1 MTSGSK
7 PRRRTRGEIEQL
19 PSGSF
24 RVRAYA
30 GIDPISKKRH
40 YRVEVVPAGPNA
52 AKQAERVRTRLLAEI
67 DDQRTPRTSATVR
80 QLLGRYLEVVK
91 IEETTRD
98 GYERLI
104 RLHIEPFLGGVA
116 ISKVDGEALDSFYAE
131 LRTCR
136 AHCRGRRYVEHRTEV
151 EHECDERC
159 GPHRCTPLGAARVRQ
174 IHNVLNGAFTRAVR
188 WRWLGT
194 NPVRQAEAPPQPTP
208 DPKPPA
214 PAQAAR
220 IAAEAWKDPDWGM
233 LVWLAMTTG
242 ARRGELCALRW
253 NRIDFAAGVLNIRSS
268 IAQSAGRTWE
278 KDTKTHQRR
287 RIVLDPQTLAL
298 LRAFL
303 QHSAQQA
310 GLAGVE
316 LDEGG
321 FVFSGS
327 PDGSTWL
334 KPDTVSQRYTRMCA
348 RLGWDMNI
356 HQLRHYSATELIA
369 AGVDLRTVAG
379 RLGHGGGGTTTLR
392 FYSAWVA
399 AADQRA
405 ATSLAARLPELQL
418 ATEASGALA
427 LPAPTETDD
436 GRRDPYQ
443 QIAADLRGAI
453 RCGALRSGDRLPTL
467 KDLAAR
473 YDVSVGTAHRAI
485 SLLTDT
491 GEAVASRG
499 RRAFVAQPD
508 GTSGASVT

>member
-24 RVRAYA
+24 RVRVYA
-30 GIDPISKKRH
+30 GIDPVSKKRH
-40 YRVEVVPAGPNA
+40 YRTEVVPAGPAA
-52 AKQAERVRTRLLAEI
+52 AKQAEQVRTRLLAEI
-67 DDQRTPRTSATVR
+67 DDQRNPRTNATVS
-80 QLLGRYLEVVK
+80 QLLARYLEVLQ
-91 IEETTRD
+91 IEDTTRD

-104 RLHIEPFLGGVA
+104 RLHIEPLLGDVA
-116 ISKVDGEALDSFYAE
+116 ISKVDGETLDAFYAE

-136 AHCRGRRYVEHRTEV
+136 SHCRGRRYVEHRTEA

-159 GPHRCTPLGAARVRQ
+159 GPHRCRPFGAARLRQ

-194 NPVRQAEAPPQPTP
+194 NPVHQAEAPAQPSP
-208 DPKPPA
+208 DPQPPA

-220 IAAEAWKDPDWGM
+220 IAAEAWKDPEWGM

-253 NRIDFAAGVLNIRSS
+253 HRIDFAAGVLNIRTS

-287 RIVLDPQTLAL
+287 RIVLDAQTIAL
-298 LRAFL
+298 LRAYL

-310 GLAGVE
+310 SSAGIE
-316 LDEGG
+316 LDEDG

-334 KPDTVSQRYTRMCA
+334 KPDSVTQRYTRMCA

-379 RLGHGGGGTTTLR
+379 RLGHGGGGTSTLR

-399 AADQRA
+399 EADQRA
-405 ATSLAARLPELQL
+405 ATSLAARMPELPL
-418 ATEASGALA
+418 ATGASGALA
-427 LPAPTETDD
+427 LTAAAD
-436 GRRDPYQ
+436 GQEEPDRSPYQ
-443 QIAADLRGAI
+443 HIAADLRAAI
-453 RCGALRSGDRLPTL
+453 RCGAVRAGDRLPTL
-467 KDLAAR
+467 KELASR
-473 YDVSVGTAHRAI
+473 YSVSVGTAHRAI
-485 SLLTDT
+485 TLLTES

-499 RRAFVAQPD
+499 RRATVAQQVAGESP
-508 GTSGASVT
+508 G